1 MPTKTRIVRI
11 GNSQGIRVPRA
22 LMEQADLREEV
33 ELQSG
38 EASGRL
44 SPWAVTAVLLGLQ
57 EMFAE

>member
-1 MPTKTRIVRI
+1 
-11 GNSQGIRVPRA
+11 
-22 LMEQADLREEV
+22 MEQADLREEV